1 MKVRIRFV
9 KKKLSI
15 VLGLIIV
22 AVTFFTLTNQKTVSA
37 NSSRVETVSYQLL
50 KEGVADVRLTYYH
63 NKGSDKV
70 LKQTAE
76 SKILYSALK
85 VTDAQ
90 VAKEKVGSQSEKYQG
105 ITGVQES
112 VAYKDVYLIEKVS
125 VDYTKAN
132 LNELAKK
139 LPEVNINTPSGKR
152 ATYISLKQS
161 ERFLKKQG
169 YSKVKNGHFKELKV
183 N

>member
-63 NKGSDKV
+63 NKGNDKV

-85 VTDAQ
+85 V
-90 VAKEKVGSQSEKYQG
+90 
-105 ITGVQES
+105 
-112 VAYKDVYLIEKVS
+112 
-125 VDYTKAN
+125 
-132 LNELAKK
+132 KK

>member
-63 NKGSDKV
+63 NNPSHK
-70 LKQTAE
+70 
-76 SKILYSALK
+76 LYW
-85 VTDAQ
+85 
-90 VAKEKVGSQSEKYQG
+90 
-105 ITGVQES
+105 
-112 VAYKDVYLIEKVS
+112 
-125 VDYTKAN
+125 YTM
-132 LNELAKK
+132 LNQLMA
-139 LPEVNINTPSGKR
+139 
-152 ATYISLKQS
+152 
-161 ERFLKKQG
+161 
-169 YSKVKNGHFKELKV
+169 
-183 N
+183 